1 MSVLMK
7 HNTPNSPARLLR
19 APRAVVG
26 AITTSGHRGSGR
38 VYGTHTPA
46 HVVRQSYDAV
56 LSNTMHR
63 DTESRVRKARATP
76 NRALWRVVGIGGSCR
91 LR

>member
-1 MSVLMK
+1 MLTHPIPTEGKSNAMSVLMK

-46 HVVRQSYDAV
+46 HVV
-56 LSNTMHR
+56 
-63 DTESRVRKARATP
+63 
-76 NRALWRVVGIGGSCR
+76 
-91 LR
+91 

>member
-7 HNTPNSPARLLR
+7 HNTPNSPAKLLR

-46 HVVRQSYDAV
+46 HVV
-56 LSNTMHR
+56 
-63 DTESRVRKARATP
+63 
-76 NRALWRVVGIGGSCR
+76 
-91 LR
+91 